1 MKHAIKSSKENMR
14 EFEEGQAVA
23 VRKYHGKDKWT
34 SEKIIQREGT
44 IKLQSRNNTRKYL
57 ETTRRPDKEM

>member
-23 VRKYHGKDKWT
+23 VRKYQ
-34 SEKIIQREGT
+34 EKINERVE
-44 IKLQSRNNTRKYL
+44 K
-57 ETTRRPDKEM
+57 